1 MAVKPVKFNLE
12 SYEYDILKQMRSSEK
27 ELRQEYSRLRS
38 IARKRLERLAGSDYA
53 GSQTYLRYRNM
64 FIPLTEIKKG
74 SVARVS
80 KKLTELHNFLSL
92 ETSTVSGAREVSN
105 QRIKDLQAK
114 GYTFIKTEKDLRKFG
129 EFMDYNRSLKKGG
142 LYDSEKVIEML
153 DKTSERGISMKQVEK
168 DFTFWMENFEHL
180 DEVPPMKGRRSAAAW
195 KQALL
200 GL

>member
-92 ETSTVSGAREVSN
+92 ETSSVTGARAVSN

-153 DKTSERGISMKQVEK
+153 DETSQRGISTKQVEK
-168 DFTFWMENFEHL
+168 DFTFWMENYEHL
-180 DEVPPMKGRRSAAAW
+180 SEVPAMKGRRSAAAW